1 MRVGSTQKHAS
12 TGMAGGRAAWPRMT
26 DPWALW
32 GKQGSARDGLPLEC
46 PGGGGVAGIE
56 LEMTTVS
63 NGDAH
68 NNDPTMVRVA
78 PAHPPRPPSSR
89 WFISNMTATIRVKGM
104 G

>member
-1 MRVGSTQKHAS
+1 M
-12 TGMAGGRAAWPRMT
+12 
-26 DPWALW
+26 
-32 GKQGSARDGLPLEC
+32 
-46 PGGGGVAGIE
+46 AGIE